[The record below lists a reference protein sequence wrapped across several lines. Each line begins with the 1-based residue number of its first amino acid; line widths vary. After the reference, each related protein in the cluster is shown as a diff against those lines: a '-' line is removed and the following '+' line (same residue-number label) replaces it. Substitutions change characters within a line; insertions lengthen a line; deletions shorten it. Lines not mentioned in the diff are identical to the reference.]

1 MKRIALTIFGLATA
15 VLAASGSALAQDQPQ
30 TTQRV
35 EGNAQLNHRLDTKFA
50 TQGEAVTAKLTDS
63 ITTSQGVKLPRN
75 TRLLGHVDQV
85 KASENGSPS
94 TLVITFDKAQ
104 LKDGNEIAIKAIIV
118 AVSAQGEAKEIPMNV
133 ASDGRFL
140 QQAGTIAGVSLHS
153 AVQDSSSGTLT
164 GDHRNI
170 KLASGTELLV
180 AIGAPPAT
188 ASSGVVF
195 MMLPLITGIG
205 RGGHGKRCNV
215 SQTLVDGGH
224 LCPWVRR
231 RTY

>member
-15 VLAASGSALAQDQPQ
+15 VLAASGSAVAQGQPQ
-30 TTQRV
+30 TTQLV
-35 EGNAQLNHRLDTKFA
+35 EGNAQLDSRLDTKAA

-63 ITTSQGVKLPRN
+63 ITTSQGLKLPRN
-75 TRLLGHVDQV
+75 TRLLGHVDEV

-104 LKDGNEIAIKAIIV
+104 LKDGNEIAIKATIV
-118 AVSAQGEAKEIPMNV
+118 AVSRQGAPQEVPMNI

-140 QQAGTIAGVSLHS
+140 QEPDTIAGVSLHS

-170 KLASGTELLV
+170 KLASRTQLLV
-180 AIGAPPAT
+180 AIGTPPAT
-188 ASSGVVF
+188 ASSGA
-195 MMLPLITGIG
+195 
-205 RGGHGKRCNV
+205 
-215 SQTLVDGGH
+215 D
-224 LCPWVRR
+224 
-231 RTY
+231 

>member
-15 VLAASGSALAQDQPQ
+15 VLAVSGSAVAQDQPQ
-30 TTQRV
+30 TTQLV
-35 EGNAQLNHRLDTKFA
+35 EGNAHLDNRLDTKSA

-104 LKDGNEIAIKAIIV
+104 LKDGNEIAIKATIV
-118 AVSAQGEAKEIPMNV
+118 SVTSQGEAQEIPTNV
-133 ASDGRFL
+133 GSDGRFL
-140 QQAGTIAGVSLHS
+140 QEAGTIGIAGVSMHS

-170 KLASGTELLV
+170 KLASGTALLV
-180 AIGAPPAT
+180 AIAAPPAT
-188 ASSGVVF
+188 ASSGA
-195 MMLPLITGIG
+195 
-205 RGGHGKRCNV
+205 
-215 SQTLVDGGH
+215 D
-224 LCPWVRR
+224 
-231 RTY
+231 

>member
-15 VLAASGSALAQDQPQ
+15 VLAVSGSAVAQDQPQ
-30 TTQRV
+30 TTELV
-35 EGNAQLNHRLDTKFA
+35 EGNAQLDNRLDTKSA
-50 TQGEAVTAKLTDS
+50 KQGEALTAKLTDS
-63 ITTSQGVKLPRN
+63 IKTSQGVKLPRN

-104 LKDGNEIAIKAIIV
+104 LKDGKDIAIKATIV
-118 AVSAQGEAKEIPMNV
+118 AVSPQGEPQEIPMNV
-133 ASDGRFL
+133 ASDGMFL

-170 KLASGTELLV
+170 KLAPGTELLV
-180 AIGAPPAT
+180 AIAAPPAA
-188 ASSGVVF
+188 ASSGA
-195 MMLPLITGIG
+195 
-205 RGGHGKRCNV
+205 
-215 SQTLVDGGH
+215 D
-224 LCPWVRR
+224 
-231 RTY
+231 

>member
-1 MKRIALTIFGLATA
+1 MICMKRIALIIFELATA
-15 VLAASGSALAQDQPQ
+15 VLAVSGSAVAQDQPQ
-30 TTQRV
+30 TQLV
-35 EGNAQLNHRLDTKFA
+35 EGNAHLDNRLDTKSA

-104 LKDGNEIAIKAIIV
+104 LKDGNEIAIKATIV

-140 QQAGTIAGVSLHS
+140 
-153 AVQDSSSGTLT
+153 
-164 GDHRNI
+164 
-170 KLASGTELLV
+170 
-180 AIGAPPAT
+180 
-188 ASSGVVF
+188 
-195 MMLPLITGIG
+195 
-205 RGGHGKRCNV
+205 
-215 SQTLVDGGH
+215 
-224 LCPWVRR
+224 
-231 RTY
+231 

>member
-15 VLAASGSALAQDQPQ
+15 VLAVSGSAVAQDKPQ
-30 TTQRV
+30 ATQLV
-35 EGNAQLNHRLDTKFA
+35 EGNAKLDGRLDTKSA

-63 ITTSQGVKLPRN
+63 IKTSQGVKLPRN

-104 LKDGNEIAIKAIIV
+104 LKDGNEIAIKATIV
-118 AVSAQGEAKEIPMNV
+118 AVSPQGAPQGIPMNV

-140 QQAGTIAGVSLHS
+140 QEADSIAGVSLHS

-170 KLASGTELLV
+170 KLGPGTELVV
-180 AIGAPPAT
+180 AIAAAPAA
-188 ASSGVVF
+188 ASSGA
-195 MMLPLITGIG
+195 
-205 RGGHGKRCNV
+205 
-215 SQTLVDGGH
+215 D
-224 LCPWVRR
+224 
-231 RTY
+231 